1 MRRYDNYSSKIRRL
15 ILPLNIIFIG
25 LTIIRWMTFEGED
38 FIDAFVMSIGFVL
51 ICVLFDFMFIYL
63 KYLMHDTKFNS
74 EKIVQKY
81 IFKEKS
87 IRYDEVKTILL
98 VGTVIVLCDYIVDV
112 SKLPKK
118 GNILKKFF
126 SDDVMF
132 YLGNSNSILDAISNN
147 VNCKAYIINHTLGS
161 NKRFETY
168 FTVEKI

>member
-1 MRRYDNYSSKIRRL
+1 MKRYDNNSSTIRRL

-25 LTIIRWMTFEGED
+25 LTIIRWMTFKGED
-38 FIDAFVMSIGFVL
+38 FIDAFVMSISLVL

-63 KYLMHDTKFNS
+63 KYLMHDTKFDS

-98 VGTVIVLCDYIVDV
+98 VGTVIVLCDYVVDV

-118 GNILKKFF
+118 GNILKKCF
-126 SDDVMF
+126 SDDFMF
-132 YLGNSNSILDAISNN
+132 YLGNSNSILDVISNN
-147 VNCKAYIINHTLGS
+147 VNCKAYIINYTQGS
-161 NKRFETY
+161 KNRFETY
-168 FTVEKI
+168 FTVEII

>member
-1 MRRYDNYSSKIRRL
+1 MKRYDNNSSSIRRL

-25 LTIIRWMTFEGED
+25 LTMIRWMTFKGED
-38 FIDAFVMSIGFVL
+38 FLDAFVMSISLVL
-51 ICVLFDFMFIYL
+51 CCVSFDFMFVYL
-63 KYLMHDTKFNS
+63 KHLMHDTKFDG

-81 IFKEKS
+81 IFQEKS

-98 VGTVIVLCDYIVDV
+98 IGTVIVLCDCVVDV

-118 GNILKKFF
+118 GNILKKCF

-132 YLGNSNSILDAISNN
+132 YLGKSDSIMDVISKN

-161 NKRFETY
+161 KKRFETY
-168 FTVEKI
+168 FTVETN